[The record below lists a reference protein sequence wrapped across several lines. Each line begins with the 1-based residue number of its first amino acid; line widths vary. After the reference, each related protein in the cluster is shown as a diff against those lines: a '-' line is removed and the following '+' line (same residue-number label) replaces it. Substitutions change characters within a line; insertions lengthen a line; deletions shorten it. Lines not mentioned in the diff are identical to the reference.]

1 MNSLCSTETRA
12 LTHSSHVTASKKKN
26 KKVKPDFSNSAFDS
40 DLEDQWS
47 KDRSKK
53 SEYKRQ
59 RALARAEAVDATSMS
74 KKGPRAPPSFA
85 GSSDAAFLNSRIR
98 DFLLYDLSSP
108 SMALPPMSKKSRVA
122 VHLLAE
128 TYGMK
133 SKSLGKGKARFPV
146 LERTS
151 RSTIYGVDERK
162 IKAILG
168 TAGGEREGGYHGG
181 KAKGKMG
188 GLWAALNGDG
198 KKSGGGGG
206 GGGGGGKKNSEGGE
220 YCARAMLSA
229 SIAGVC

>member
-1 MNSLCSTETRA
+1 VSHFAFDSLDFASSLEADADPPPPST
-12 LTHSSHVTASKKKN
+12 TASKKKKN
-26 KKVKPDFSNSAFDS
+26 KHEKPNFSGAFSA

-59 RALARAEAVDATSMS
+59 RALARAEAVEATSMS
-74 KKGPRAPPSFA
+74 KKGPRAPAAFA
-85 GSSDAAFLNSRIR
+85 GSSDAAFLNNRIR
-98 DFLLYDLSSP
+98 DFLLYELSSP

-128 TYGMK
+128 VYGLK
-133 SKSLGKGKARFPV
+133 SKSLGKGKARFPL

-151 RSTIYGVDERK
+151 RSTVYGVDERK
-162 IKAILG
+162 VRAILG
-168 TAGGEREGGYHGG
+168 TAAGEREGGWHGG
-181 KAKGKMG
+181 QAKGKMG
-188 GLWAALNGDG
+188 GLWAALSGEG

-220 YCARAMLSA
+220 
-229 SIAGVC
+229 